1 MLFKLKTIIPESHR
15 GLLFKNQQ
23 FQAVLMPGCYE
34 HWNLRGEI
42 SIQQYVVTNESRR
55 LDQEILHL
63 VELHPEAFA
72 EHVMSWETAPQAI
85 GMFYEAGVLK
95 DIAAPGRR
103 GAHWKA
109 GRELEFRMLDISNS
123 YLLGE
128 RLADELAKTRE
139 PLLKSHLVTG
149 LYTLGYVP
157 EGHIG
162 FLLVSGVRHAV
173 LQEGQ
178 HGWWLVNPYVSL
190 QLMDLRLQT
199 MEVNGQEIL
208 TKDKVSLRI
217 NVSATWQ
224 VLDAIKVRD
233 AIKDHE
239 AFLYRELQLALRSV
253 VSTQTLDQLLA
264 DKNLLNQQVHE
275 LVLESVSAYGLDLKK
290 VGVRDIVLPGDMKDI
305 LIEVVAAEKQA
316 EANLIRRREET
327 QATRSLHNTAKLM
340 EGNPVLLRLKELEV
354 LESITEN
361 VHELKVY
368 GGLEG
373 VMKGMVRLD

>member
-1 MLFKLKTIIPESHR
+1 MLFKMKTIIPETHR

-23 FQAVLMPGCYE
+23 FQAVLKPGCHEY
-34 HWNLRGEI
+34 WDVRGEL
-42 SIQQYVVTNESRR
+42 SIQQYIVTDDRR
-55 LDQEILHL
+55 RVEQEVLHL
-63 VELHPEAFA
+63 IELHPEAFA
-72 EHVMSWETAPQAI
+72 EHVTRWETGPQEL
-85 GMFYEAGVLK
+85 GLFYEAGVLK
-95 DIAAPGRR
+95 DIAAPGRQ
-103 GAHWKA
+103 GANWKA
-109 GRELEFRMLDISNS
+109 KREVEFRTLDISNS
-123 YLLGE
+123 YLLGDT
-128 RLADELAKTRE
+128 LAAELAKSRE
-139 PLLKSHLVTG
+139 PLLKSHLVTS

-162 FLLVSGVRHAV
+162 FLLVAGVRHAV
-173 LQEGQ
+173 LEEGQ
-178 HGWWLVNPYVSL
+178 HGWWLVNPFVSMEL
-190 QLMDLRLQT
+190 VEMRVQA

-233 AIKDHE
+233 AIKEPE
-239 AFLYRELQLALRSV
+239 AFLYREIQLALRSV

-275 LVLESVSAYGLDLKK
+275 LVLESISAFGIDLKK

-305 LIEVVAAEKQA
+305 LTEVVAAEKQA

-368 GGLEG
+368 GGLDG
-373 VMKGMVRLD
+373 VMNGLVKME